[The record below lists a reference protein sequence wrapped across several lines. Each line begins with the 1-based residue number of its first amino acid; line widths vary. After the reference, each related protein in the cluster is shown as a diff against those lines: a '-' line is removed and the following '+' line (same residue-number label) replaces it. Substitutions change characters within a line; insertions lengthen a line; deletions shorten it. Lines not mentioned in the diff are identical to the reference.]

1 VAEGAGGHR
10 GSKSDHEM
18 SMDNL
23 EKNRK
28 HDDRIG
34 RTGDVKK
41 PEGFDQPGRPDGGT
55 GGVSGHPLVI
65 QPVPRSLSAPAPKH
79 PQLDHQPPVRQ
90 PVADPVGM
98 MAKAIADRVLGPGLA
113 HKVGAALQ
121 DLATRHALHH
131 HPDEPSQSINV
142 MDLPKVA
149 PTPPSSAANH
159 EPDQPINVMDL
170 PKANH
175 GGEVLNNI
183 GALNN
188 VLDGY
193 RAPAHH
199 ASGGY
204 DHATELSGASF
215 IGAHYDAPETSAAFD
230 PGHAGV
236 TNHAGAMNQSEGT
249 NHTPAAANY
258 TGDGGYA
265 YQVNPDGTYVTE
277 LSGASFIGAHY
288 DAPET
293 SAAFD
298 PGHAGVT
305 NHAGA
310 DGLGLDDEADA
321 GLDGGGHAA

>member
-1 VAEGAGGHR
+1 
-10 GSKSDHEM
+10 
-18 SMDNL
+18 MDNL

-55 GGVSGHPLVI
+55 GGVPGHPLVI

-149 PTPPSSAANH
+149 PTPPPSAAH
-159 EPDQPINVMDL
+159 DQPGQPINVMDL

-175 GGEVLNNI
+175 DGTVLNN
-183 GALNN
+183 
-188 VLDGY
+188 VVDGPG
-193 RAPAHH
+193 APAHH

-204 DHATELSGASF
+204 DHAAALPGASF
-215 IGAHYDAPETSAAFD
+215 TGTHHNAPETSAAAD
-230 PGHAGV
+230 PDHTEAP
-236 TNHAGAMNQSEGT
+236 
-249 NHTPAAANY
+249 NHTGAGSLGL
-258 TGDGGYA
+258 GDGA
-265 YQVNPDGTYVTE
+265 V
-277 LSGASFIGAHY
+277 
-288 DAPET
+288 
-293 SAAFD
+293 
-298 PGHAGVT
+298 
-305 NHAGA
+305 
-310 DGLGLDDEADA
+310 A
-321 GLDGGGHAA
+321 GLDGGGHAAAAGTLSGF